1 MLKSLFV
8 DGDTHFHRM
17 NVKLKL
23 GLLLVLSIALYAT
36 NSVDVQAVAALL
48 TAALYFSLG
57 IGFREALARLRPVLL
72 TIGFLGLVNAYV
84 LSPMEAITS
93 TLRLLAILF
102 FTGAIT
108 ATSTISAFM
117 DAVTDLLMPFER
129 IGLIKAA
136 DVSLALGLVL
146 RFLPEIS
153 AHYDAL
159 KEAHHARGIPVKTRS
174 IIGPLVILALKDA
187 DTIAE
192 AIDARGIRSH

>member
-8 DGDTHFHRM
+8 EGDTRLHRM

-23 GLLLVLSIALYAT
+23 GLLLILGIALYAT
-36 NSVDVQAVAALL
+36 DLIEVQAAAALV
-48 TAALYFSLG
+48 TALVYFSLG
-57 IGFREALARLRPVLL
+57 MGWREALVRLRPVLL
-72 TIGFLGLVNAYV
+72 TIAFLGLFNAYIQ
-84 LSPMEAITS
+84 SPIDSLTS

-102 FTGAIT
+102 LTGAIT
-108 ATSTISAFM
+108 ATTRISAFM

-129 IGLIKAA
+129 MGLIKAA

-153 AHYDAL
+153 GHYQAL
-159 KEAHHARGIPVKTRS
+159 KDAHQARGIPVETRTM
-174 IIGPLVILALKDA
+174 IAPLIILALKDA